1 MSQGDL
7 CIRERYLK
15 AKRALFDKYYRTLND
30 KQRQA
35 VYTVNNPL
43 LVLAGAGSGKTTVL
57 VKRIAFII
65 KYGNAYY
72 SDAVPSNISE
82 NMVSELESAA
92 SLSDEDIEQI
102 LPEFICDP
110 CPPWAVLAITFTN
123 KAANEMKTR
132 LSATFDDETI
142 ASDIWAGTFHSVCVR
157 ILRRYG
163 ELAGYKPGFTIY
175 DMDDAKK
182 LICECMKKL
191 NIDDKILPPKSVM
204 NTISRTKDKL
214 MDADGLMKEA
224 GMDLKKQHIAKVYAE
239 YQKRLRDNNALDFD
253 DIIMQTVHILT
264 EHAEVRDYYQNRF
277 KYVCVDEYQDTNF
290 AQFRLTELLS
300 GKYKNI
306 MVVGDDDQSIYKFRG
321 ATIENILGFDHTY
334 PDAKVIKLEQNYR
347 STQNILNAANSVIRN
362 NFGRRGKDLWTECA
376 EGDKLCLRQLAD
388 QTEEA
393 RYIINK
399 IMDTVIREK
408 RKYRDFAVLYRVN
421 AQAGVLENVF
431 AKSGVPYRVLGGVR
445 FFDHKEIRDVM
456 AYLHVISN
464 PSDNLRLMRIINEPK
479 RKIGTTTVEALE
491 SLANEENRSM
501 FDIMKHADKYLILS
515 KSASK
520 LGEFVRL
527 IESLSQM
534 QGTHTLHDLVNSML
548 DMSGYRQMLIDGGEE
563 AADRLDNVN
572 EFVSTVIEFERN
584 NEEPTLQGFLEELSL
599 VADVDRYDENA
610 NAVVLMTV
618 HSAKGLEF
626 PMVFLPGMEDG
637 IFPGLQSS
645 MNPEELEEERRLAY
659 VALTRAKERIYITHV
674 TERVM
679 YGKTQR
685 NPLTRFIREIPEE
698 LLDTE
703 QQEVKPDRT
712 EINTYE
718 SSKKKKVKIS
728 DEFFRKSDLSS
739 NVGRTV
745 SYDRFTEGD
754 AVSHITFGRGVVMS
768 VKEMGADILYEVAF
782 DSVGTKKLM
791 ATYAKLRR
799 EEA

>member
-1 MSQGDL
+1 
-7 CIRERYLK
+7 
-15 AKRALFDKYYRTLND
+15 
-30 KQRQA
+30 
-35 VYTVNNPL
+35 
-43 LVLAGAGSGKTTVL
+43 
-57 VKRIAFII
+57 
-65 KYGNAYY
+65 
-72 SDAVPSNISE
+72 
-82 NMVSELESAA
+82 
-92 SLSDEDIEQI
+92 
-102 LPEFICDP
+102 
-110 CPPWAVLAITFTN
+110 
-123 KAANEMKTR
+123 
-132 LSATFDDETI
+132 
-142 ASDIWAGTFHSVCVR
+142 
-157 ILRRYG
+157 
-163 ELAGYKPGFTIY
+163 
-175 DMDDAKK
+175 
-182 LICECMKKL
+182 
-191 NIDDKILPPKSVM
+191 
-204 NTISRTKDKL
+204 
-214 MDADGLMKEA
+214 
-224 GMDLKKQHIAKVYAE
+224 
-239 YQKRLRDNNALDFD
+239 
-253 DIIMQTVHILT
+253 
-264 EHAEVRDYYQNRF
+264 
-277 KYVCVDEYQDTNF
+277 
-290 AQFRLTELLS
+290 
-300 GKYKNI
+300 
-306 MVVGDDDQSIYKFRG
+306 
-321 ATIENILGFDHTY
+321 
-334 PDAKVIKLEQNYR
+334 
-347 STQNILNAANSVIRN
+347 
-362 NFGRRGKDLWTECA
+362 
-376 EGDKLCLRQLAD
+376 
-388 QTEEA
+388 
-393 RYIINK
+393 
-399 IMDTVIREK
+399 
-408 RKYRDFAVLYRVN
+408 
-421 AQAGVLENVF
+421 
-431 AKSGVPYRVLGGVR
+431 
-445 FFDHKEIRDVM
+445 
-456 AYLHVISN
+456 
-464 PSDNLRLMRIINEPK
+464 
-479 RKIGTTTVEALE
+479 
-491 SLANEENRSM
+491 M